1 MARQTKKVT
10 ERDLTKIVNR
20 VIQITKD
27 YTAKDLAKWRRAMKA
42 AENIYLPDRSLL
54 YDLYDDLA
62 LDNHFAYLR
71 RRTHMDVTGVA
82 YQVLNDKGEV
92 NDELTAFFRKR
103 WFRKFAH
110 HAIDAQFFG
119 FSVQEL
125 TAVNAAEGLLNFQ
138 LIPRKHIVPEEG
150 AWKVY
155 QHDVALHPYRTDPKA
170 MRYLIESGEP
180 DDLGLLNKLAPIIL
194 FKKIMMLLWAEFGER
209 FGMPLAK
216 AKTNTRDTKAVASL
230 QNFLRDMASKSYAII
245 DNTEDLDFV
254 ESVKSDSFNVF
265 DKMIER
271 CNSEMSKAVRLQ
283 TLTGDAGERG
293 ARSLGEVHQQ
303 ADADVS
309 DYNRDYIS
317 DLVNETLLPLLALH
331 GFKTE
336 NHYFQYIV
344 QKQISAEQFEQDKW
358 LDENFEVD
366 AEFWAEK
373 YNTPLKARKEKTAN
387 QETRTK
393 NQESRNEN
401 QGNEALSALPQSI
414 VKLHAELRELYTT
427 KHEGCTHG

>member
-1 MARQTKKVT
+1 MEKKKTRLSKQPKDDVQS
-10 ERDLTKIVNR
+10 IVNR

-27 YTAKDLAKWRRAMKA
+27 YTVKDLAKWRKAMKA
-42 AENIYLPDRSLL
+42 AENVYQPDRSLL
-54 YDLYDDLA
+54 YDLYDELI
-62 LDNHFAYLR
+62 LDNHFTYLA
-71 RRTHMDVTGVA
+71 RRTHMDVTGIPF
-82 YQVLNDKGEV
+82 QVIDDKGVV
-92 NDELTAFFRKR
+92 NDELTKLFRKK
-103 WFRKFAH
+103 WFRQFCQT
-110 HAIDAQFFG
+110 AIDAQFYG

-125 TAVNAAEGLLNFQ
+125 TQVNAADGTIKFE
-138 LIPRKHIVPEEG
+138 LIPRKHIVPELG

-155 QHDVALHPYRTDPKA
+155 QHDVRYNDYRNDPAA
-170 MRYLIESGEP
+170 MLYIIETGEP
-180 DDLGLLNKLAPIIL
+180 KDLGMLNKLAPIIL

-230 QNFLRDMASKSYAII
+230 QNFLRDMASKSFAII
-245 DNTEDLDFV
+245 DNSEELDFV
-254 ESVKSDSFNVF
+254 ESVKSDSYNVF

-283 TLTGDAGERG
+283 TLTGDAGNRG
-293 ARSLGEVHQQ
+293 ARALGEVHQE

-317 DLVNETLLPLLALH
+317 DLINETLLPLLAAH

-336 NHYFQYIV
+336 GHYFQFIV
-344 QKQISAEQFEQDKW
+344 QKQVSKDQFEQDKW

-373 YNTPLKARKEKTAN
+373 YNTPLKARKVKTEAN
-387 QETRTK
+387 K
-393 NQESRNEN
+393 PLGGKKDKESLRSSPE
-401 QGNEALSALPQSI
+401 SI
-414 VKLHAELRELYTT
+414 LKLHADINELYRT